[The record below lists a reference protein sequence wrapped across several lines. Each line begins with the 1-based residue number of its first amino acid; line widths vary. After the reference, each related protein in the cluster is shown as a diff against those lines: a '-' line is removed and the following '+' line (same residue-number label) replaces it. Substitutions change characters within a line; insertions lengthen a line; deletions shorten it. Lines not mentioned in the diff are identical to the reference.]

1 MNHRTLWHEV
11 LCRITSILT
20 KDYWQKC
27 LAGQCSEINHKL
39 KGMPLKKLDSIL
51 LYRLLRLPS
60 LITYE
65 RGFFVQEING
75 YCVNRCRQGDQPTGG

>member
-1 MNHRTLWHEV
+1 MDHLGKISSFGREM
-11 LCRITSILT
+11 LT
-20 KDYWQKC
+20 EDYWQKC
-27 LAGQCSEINHKL
+27 LAGQCSEVIHKL

-51 LYRLLRLPS
+51 LYRLLTLLLP
-60 LITYE
+60 ITCG